1 MIDVSKE
8 IIFKTAR
15 SGGKGGQNVNKVETA
30 VEGYFSIEQSE
41 LLSSRQQSLVFRRLQ
56 SKINKEGFLVAKSS
70 RERSQLQNK
79 RDVINKI
86 NILVNSALIRK
97 KKRIPTKPT
106 KSSVQKR
113 LQNKKIISEKKQNR
127 RRPEI

>member
-86 NILVNSALIRK
+86 NILINSALIRK